1 LYIIFKFTAMPLK
14 CNSEKKQQQI
24 VRLNIHREKK
34 LVCNKS
40 VFFWEKKTTP
50 LIAFIMCCK
59 TNTKKF
65 RGYCIFFPV
74 VILFEKYKS
83 GGGRKN

>member
-1 LYIIFKFTAMPLK
+1 MPLK

-40 VFFWEKKTTP
+40 VFF
-50 LIAFIMCCK
+50 
-59 TNTKKF
+59 
-65 RGYCIFFPV
+65 
-74 VILFEKYKS
+74 
-83 GGGRKN
+83 